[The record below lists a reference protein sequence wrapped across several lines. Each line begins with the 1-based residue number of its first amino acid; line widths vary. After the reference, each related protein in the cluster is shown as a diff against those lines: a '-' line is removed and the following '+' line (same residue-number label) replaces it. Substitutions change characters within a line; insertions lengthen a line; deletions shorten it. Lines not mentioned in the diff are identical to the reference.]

1 MVGKLLLYPRDWLI
15 VNVFLILRLKLIVLE
30 DSLIDGVYQLHSSIS
45 SSDNLETNETI
56 LNNTITCDE
65 QSIS

>member
-45 SSDNLETNETI
+45 SSDNLETNET
-56 LNNTITCDE
+56 TI
-65 QSIS
+65 Q

>member
-45 SSDNLETNETI
+45 SSDNPETNET
-56 LNNTITCDE
+56 TI
-65 QSIS
+65 Q